1 MTDTNSKLH
10 IEKAYS
16 TCGMDTFLVYGLS
29 VEETDRILNA
39 AVFPCDDDEEKDR
52 RSVLAEILDAHPN
65 DYRGGEKIGTAW
77 RCGYGIYSIRHFGGH
92 LIVEV
97 GNSCD

>member
-1 MTDTNSKLH
+1 MADNTTLH
-10 IEKAYS
+10 IEKSYS
-16 TCGMDTFLVYGLS
+16 CCGIDTFLITGLS
-29 VEETDRILNA
+29 VLATDKILNA
-39 AVFPCDDDEEKDR
+39 ADEGRDQR
-52 RSVLAEILDAHPN
+52 DVLAEILDAHPN
-65 DYRGGEKIGTAW
+65 DYRNGNLGTCW

>member
-1 MTDTNSKLH
+1 MADNTKLH
-10 IEKAYS
+10 IEKSYS
-16 TCGMDTFLVYGLS
+16 GCGMDTFLITGLS
-29 VEETDRILNA
+29 VAETNKILNA
-39 AVFPCDDDEEKDR
+39 ADEGKDR
-52 RSVLAEILDAHPN
+52 RDVLAEILDAHEN
-65 DYRGGEKIGTAW
+65 DYRNGNLGTCW

>member
-1 MTDTNSKLH
+1 MAEKLH
-10 IEKAYS
+10 IEKSYS
-16 TCGMDTFLVYGLS
+16 GCGMDTFLITGLS
-29 VEETDRILNA
+29 VAETNQILNA
-39 AVFPCDDDEEKDR
+39 ADEGKER
-52 RSVLAEILDAHPN
+52 RDVLAEILDAHPN
-65 DYRGGEKIGTAW
+65 DYRNGNLGTCW

>member
-10 IEKAYS
+10 IEKSYS
-16 TCGMDTFLVYGLS
+16 GSGMDTFLITGLS

-39 AVFPCDDDEEKDR
+39 SVIPSGEEKDR
-52 RSVLAEILDAHPN
+52 RDVLADILDAHPN

>member
-1 MTDTNSKLH
+1 MADNTTLH
-10 IEKAYS
+10 IEKS
-16 TCGMDTFLVYGLS
+16 DSGCGMDTFLITGLS
-29 VEETDRILNA
+29 VAETDRILNA
-39 AVFPCDDDEEKDR
+39 KEDGKDDRD
-52 RSVLAEILDAHPN
+52 VLAEILDAHEN
-65 DYRGGEKIGTAW
+65 DYRNGNLGTCW

>member
-1 MTDTNSKLH
+1 MAEKLH

-16 TCGMDTFLVYGLS
+16 CCGMDTFLVYGLS
-29 VEETDRILNA
+29 VAETDRILNA
-39 AVFPCDDDEEKDR
+39 ANEEKDR
-52 RSVLAEILDAHPN
+52 RDVLAEILDAHEN
-65 DYRGGEKIGTAW
+65 DYRNGNLGTCW

>member
-1 MTDTNSKLH
+1 MADNTTLH
-10 IEKAYS
+10 IEKSYS
-16 TCGMDTFLVYGLS
+16 GCGIDTFLITGLS
-29 VEETDRILNA
+29 VAETDRILNA
-39 AVFPCDDDEEKDR
+39 KEDGKDDRD
-52 RSVLAEILDAHPN
+52 VLAEILDAHEN
-65 DYRGGEKIGTAW
+65 DYRNGNLGTCW

>member
-1 MTDTNSKLH
+1 MADNTKLH

-16 TCGMDTFLVYGLS
+16 DCGTDTFLIYGLS
-29 VEETDRILNA
+29 VEETTRILDA
-39 AVFPCDDDEEKDR
+39 ADEGKER
-52 RSVLAEILDAHPN
+52 RDVLAEILDAHEN
-65 DYRGGEKIGTAW
+65 DYRNGNLGTCW

>member
-1 MTDTNSKLH
+1 MAEKLH
-10 IEKAYS
+10 IEKSYS
-16 TCGMDTFLVYGLS
+16 GCGMDTFLITGLS
-29 VEETDRILNA
+29 VEETSRILNA
-39 AVFPCDDDEEKDR
+39 PAISCGEENDR
-52 RSVLAEILDAHPN
+52 RDVLAEILDSHPN

>member
-1 MTDTNSKLH
+1 MIEIVKPVKLH
-10 IEKAYS
+10 IEKTASDRCFNIY
-16 TCGMDTFLVYGLS
+16 LVEGLS
-29 VEETDRILNA
+29 VAEMNYVMNTE
-39 AVFPCDDDEEKDR
+39 DDKDR
-52 RSVLAEILDAHPN
+52 RDKLVEVMDKHPN
-65 DYRGGEKIGTAW
+65 DSSYGQNIARAW